1 MSQPRPR
8 IDDRYE
14 LLDELETGGAG
25 TVWRCRDLRSGSEH
39 AVTILRP
46 QPAYQDEALSKLLLL
61 LDAVAQLA
69 HPHIVAA
76 DDVASGEGWIAV
88 VTRPRPADSLR
99 SLLLRLGPVPPARAA
114 LLGAQLCDALAAAH
128 AIGVAHGHLVPSSV
142 LLEPGADG
150 PWTVRLNDFGIA
162 AVLRPGGLTDARR
175 PVPAGEY
182 QAPELADHESAS
194 AASDVYAVGVL
205 LYEALTGRPPF
216 TGRSPVEILVQHR
229 TALPPPIPALP
240 DPLWRCVA
248 ACLEKNPRDR
258 PTAARLADQLREFAA
273 RARAGTGRSARPQAG
288 RLSRTH
294 VIEIGVAVAV
304 GVLAAVTISA
314 LAPGGSR
321 PPVNTVAGQV
331 VNPIVPIATG
341 AQAPTLTPSATPT
354 PTPTPTP
361 TTTLGQATPTL
372 TPGQAT
378 PSTVSTS
385 SFTGGN
391 GASGRLADA
400 QSGKCMDTS
409 GGNFANGVV
418 EQIWTCDSGKGQVLT
433 YSAAGRLTED
443 GGAYCLDD
451 TSGSAAAG
459 SKVEL
464 WACGTGANQQWTI
477 RSDGSIA
484 SAKSGLCVDV
494 AAPATTDGDQI
505 VLEPCDGQAS
515 QQWFWN

>member
-1 MSQPRPR
+1 MSHPRLR

-25 TVWRCRDLRSGSEH
+25 TVWRCRDLRSGAEH

-46 QPAYQDEALSKLLLL
+46 RPAYQDEALSKLLPL

-88 VTRPRPADSLR
+88 VTRPLPADSLR
-99 SLLLRLGPVPPARAA
+99 SLLLRQGQVSPARAA

-128 AIGVAHGHLVPSSV
+128 AIGVAHGHVVPSSV

-150 PWTVRLNDFGIA
+150 PWTVRLNDFGAA
-162 AVLRPGGLTDARR
+162 AVLRPGGLADAGH

-205 LYEALTGRPPF
+205 LYEALSGHPPF

-229 TALPPPIPALP
+229 AALPPPIPALP
-240 DPLWRCVA
+240 DPLWRSVA
-248 ACLEKNPRDR
+248 ACLEKNPRYR

-273 RARAGTGRSARPQAG
+273 RARTETGRSPAPKAG

-294 VIEIGVAVAV
+294 VIEIGIAVTV
-304 GVLAAVTISA
+304 GVVAAVTISA
-314 LAPGGSR
+314 LAPRGSR
-321 PPVNTVAGQV
+321 PPANTVAGQV

-341 AQAPTLTPSATPT
+341 AQAPAPTLTPTPAPT
-354 PTPTPTP
+354 PTPTPS
-361 TTTLGQATPTL
+361 QV
-372 TPGQAT
+372 TPGQVT
-378 PSTVSTS
+378 PSAVSTS
-385 SFTGGN
+385 GFTGGN

-400 QSGKCMDTS
+400 QSGKCMDTA
-409 GGNFANGVV
+409 GGYFANGVV
-418 EQIWTCDSGKGQVLT
+418 EQIWTCDSGVGQVLA
-433 YSAAGRLTED
+433 YNAAGQLTED

-451 TSGSAAAG
+451 TSGGAAAG
-459 SKVEL
+459 ARVEL
-464 WACGTGANQQWTI
+464 WACGAGANQRWTI
-477 RSDGSIA
+477 RSDGSIV

-494 AAPATTDGDQI
+494 AAPATADGDQI
-505 VLEPCDGQAS
+505 ELQPCDGRAS
-515 QQWFWN
+515 QQWSWN